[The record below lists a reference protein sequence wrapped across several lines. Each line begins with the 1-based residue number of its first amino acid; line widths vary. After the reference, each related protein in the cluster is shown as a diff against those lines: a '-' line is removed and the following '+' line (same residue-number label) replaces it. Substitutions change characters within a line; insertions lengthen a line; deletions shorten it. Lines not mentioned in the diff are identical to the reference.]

1 MEEGNN
7 RAAYGQILIQEASAC
22 RISIQL
28 AMHIKTSWLA
38 YRRLPLQKLVC
49 QLKAPINATFP
60 RKRTAKRHVQAASN
74 FTQTFGTSQG
84 RDSLKSR

>member
-28 AMHIKTSWLA
+28 A
-38 YRRLPLQKLVC
+38 
-49 QLKAPINATFP
+49 NA
-60 RKRTAKRHVQAASN
+60 HEN
-74 FTQTFGTSQG
+74 
-84 RDSLKSR
+84 KSVALGLS

>member
-28 AMHIKTSWLA
+28 VMHMKTSWLA
-38 YRRLPLQKLVC
+38 YRRLPLPKLVC
-49 QLKAPINATFP
+49 RRQLKAYGKAA
-60 RKRTAKRHVQAASN
+60 RT
-74 FTQTFGTSQG
+74 G
-84 RDSLKSR
+84 RQ

>member
-28 AMHIKTSWLA
+28 AMHIRTRQLA
-38 YRRLPLQKLVC
+38 NRRLLVC
-49 QLKAPINATFP
+49 QPNALSNTPQKAYGKAA
-60 RKRTAKRHVQAASN
+60 RT
-74 FTQTFGTSQG
+74 G
-84 RDSLKSR
+84 RR

>member
-49 QLKAPINATFP
+49 QLKAPINAMNIP
-60 RKRTAKRHVQAASN
+60 
-74 FTQTFGTSQG
+74 
-84 RDSLKSR
+84 